1 MMIVNLATESIK
13 DEAEKFEEAL
23 IAVMSQR
30 VQEYLNV
37 KNGKVDE

>member
-1 MMIVNLATESIK
+1 MIVNLAIESIK
-13 DEAEKFEEAL
+13 DEADKFEEAL

>member
-1 MMIVNLATESIK
+1 MK

-37 KNGKVDE
+37 KNGKVDDQLLKKII

>member
-1 MMIVNLATESIK
+1 MDLAISSIK
-13 DEAEKFEEAL
+13 DETDKFEEAL

-37 KNGKVDE
+37 KN

>member
-1 MMIVNLATESIK
+1 MK

-37 KNGKVDE
+37 KNGKVDDHLLKKII